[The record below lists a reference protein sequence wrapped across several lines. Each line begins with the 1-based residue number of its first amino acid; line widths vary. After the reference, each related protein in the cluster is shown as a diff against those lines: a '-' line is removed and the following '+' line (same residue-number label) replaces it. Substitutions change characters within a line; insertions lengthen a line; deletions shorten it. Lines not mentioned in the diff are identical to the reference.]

1 MLSELFQGC
10 LLFKGVDQMIKIY
23 LEMNGNSITGWGS
36 QLNDAPFVMIEENHD
51 FFTNITNYIL
61 DGDGN
66 LVKRDE

>member
-1 MLSELFQGC
+1 
-10 LLFKGVDQMIKIY
+10 MIKIY

-51 FFTNITNYIL
+51 FFTNISNYIL